1 MTRDHR
7 REPAAAAGAVT
18 EETAGARARALMTGA
33 PPLERVTLVLGTSA
47 GGMGAHVRMLAA
59 GLSERGI
66 AVSVTGPSASDTR
79 FSFSALSHVAFA
91 PAEIGTRPGAADLAG
106 LARLRRLLTRSTSNA
121 SRPDAPADPPADD
134 PPSASCSTGRSSD
147 AKADAKPDSGVSGAV
162 HVVHAHGLR
171 AGALTLLSLGGVRA
185 GRPEVVVTVHNA
197 PPAGGR
203 RAVLVYRLLERV
215 VARGADLVLCVSPDL
230 ERRMRAAGARRVARA
245 VIAAPDPLPG
255 AADRAAPTGAT
266 ASVHAPATHAAT
278 GPADPAPAAPSDSA
292 AAPAPTA
299 SGGPASTGLAAGSPA
314 PGELLGPP
322 PAVPPNGRPL
332 VLAAGRLT
340 GQKDFGVLLAA
351 AAAWQ
356 DLDPP
361 PLLVIAGDGPLAGQL
376 RAQAAA
382 LGVAAVFP
390 GHRDDV
396 PALLAAAAV
405 FVLPS
410 RWEGQP
416 LVLQEALRAA
426 TPVVATRVG
435 GVPGLVGEEA
445 ALLVPP
451 QDPQAL
457 AAAVRSVLTD
467 APLAARLRAAASK
480 RAAALPSQDGAVAAA
495 LDAYVSVRRGARP
508 R

>member
-1 MTRDHR
+1 VTRDHR
-7 REPAAAAGAVT
+7 REPTTASGAVT
-18 EETAGARARALMTGA
+18 EEAADTRGRALMTGG

-47 GGMGAHVRMLAA
+47 GGMGTHVKMLAA

-66 AVSVTGPSASDTR
+66 MVSVIGPSAADTR
-79 FSFSALSHVAFA
+79 FSFSVLPHAAFA
-91 PAEIGTRPGAADLAG
+91 PVEIGTRPGAAGLVG
-106 LARLRRLLTRSTSNA
+106 LARSRRLLTRPTPSA
-121 SRPDAPADPPADD
+121 SRPDAPAHLPADD
-134 PPSASCSTGRSSD
+134 PPGATGGTGRSSG
-147 AKADAKPDSGVSGAV
+147 AKPESGVSGAG

-185 GRPEVVVTVHNA
+185 GRPGVVVTVHNA
-197 PPAGGR
+197 PPLGGR
-203 RAVLVYRLLERV
+203 RAALVYRLLERV

-230 ERRMRAAGARRVARA
+230 ECRMRAAGARRVARA
-245 VIAAPDPLPG
+245 VIAAP
-255 AADRAAPTGAT
+255 
-266 ASVHAPATHAAT
+266 APA
-278 GPADPAPAAPSDSA
+278 SDS
-292 AAPAPTA
+292 PAPTA
-299 SGGPASTGLAAGSPA
+299 PA
-314 PGELLGPP
+314 PDSPVPGEPAGPP
-322 PAVPPNGRPL
+322 PAIPPAGRPL

-340 GQKDFGVLLAA
+340 EQKDFGVLLAA

-356 DLDPP
+356 DLDPL

-390 GHRDDV
+390 GHRDDI

-416 LVLQEALRAA
+416 LVLQEALRAGI
-426 TPVVATRVG
+426 PVVATRAG
-435 GVPGLVGEEA
+435 GIPGLAGEA

-451 QDPQAL
+451 GDPRAL
-457 AAAVRSVLTD
+457 TVAVRSVLTD
-467 APLAARLRAAASK
+467 APLAARLRAAASE
-480 RAAALPSQDGAVAAA
+480 RAAALPSPAAAVAAA
-495 LDAYVSVRRGARP
+495 LDAYASVRRGAHP